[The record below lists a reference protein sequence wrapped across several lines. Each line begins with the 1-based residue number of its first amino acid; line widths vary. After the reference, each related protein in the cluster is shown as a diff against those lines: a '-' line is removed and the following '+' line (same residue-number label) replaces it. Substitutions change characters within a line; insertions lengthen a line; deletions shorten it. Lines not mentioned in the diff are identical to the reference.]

1 MSRERA
7 VIAWLS
13 PANVSRYFHKS
24 MLEMVLHDASHNRRI
39 AGVLDR
45 ESGATVADTRNW
57 LTARF
62 LDETDADWLLFI
74 DADMIFPR
82 DALDRLLSQ
91 ANYNTAPVIGGL
103 YFGGNQ
109 SGVFPQLYYVRDV
122 PDLGPMTVRPHI
134 LPATDGLIEVSATGA
149 GFLLIHRRVLAAIR
163 DRGFSRAYP
172 WWAETEM
179 SGKPVGEDI
188 TFCLRAAMCGYK
200 VHVDMGLPLGHHKS
214 TVIGLDAWNAQQAAA
229 RIEDREGVL
238 V

>member
-24 MLEMVLHDASHNRRI
+24 MLEMVLHDATHNKRI
-39 AGVLDR
+39 AGIMDR

-62 LDETDADWLLFI
+62 LDESTAEWLLFV

-82 DALDRLLSQ
+82 HALDRLLSQ
-91 ANYNTAPVIGGL
+91 ANAYTTPVIGGL

-109 SGVFPQLYYVRDV
+109 DGVFPQLYHIRDI
-122 PDLGPMTVRPHI
+122 PGLGPMTARPGE
-134 LPATDGLIEVSATGA
+134 LPDTDGLVEVDGTGA
-149 GFLLIHRRVLAAIR
+149 GFLLIHRRVLEEIR
-163 DRGFSRAYP
+163 RREFSKAYP

-188 TFCLRAAMCGYK
+188 TFCLRAKMCGFK
-200 VHVDMGLPLGHHKS
+200 VHVDMGLPVDHHKT
-214 TVIGLDAWNAQQAAA
+214 TVIGLDTWNAQQAA
-229 RIEDREGVL
+229 RIEDREEVL